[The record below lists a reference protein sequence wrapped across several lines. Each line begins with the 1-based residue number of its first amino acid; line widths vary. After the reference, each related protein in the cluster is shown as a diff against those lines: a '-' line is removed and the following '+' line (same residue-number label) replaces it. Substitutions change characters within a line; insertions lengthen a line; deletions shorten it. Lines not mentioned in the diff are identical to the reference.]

1 VARLLIAFA
10 ILGFGLVVLLVN
22 NETGRS
28 FGMDND
34 RFGEMI
40 TLLPFAAL
48 IGAGI
53 LASRRTL
60 GESARQMLI
69 WVVIVLVL
77 VTGYIYRG
85 DLRAIADRLTAGL
98 FPGRAVVVT
107 DAGGNQQVILHKSM
121 GGHFE
126 ATVEVNGTSIPM
138 MVDTGA
144 SSVAL
149 SWDDAIRVGI
159 DPDVLTFSRTILTA
173 NGQAQAAPVRLK
185 SVAIGPIHRENIAAM
200 VTERGKLGQSLLGM
214 SFIETL
220 DALEMRADELRLRD

>member
-1 VARLLIAFA
+1 MARLLFALA
-10 ILGFGLVVLLVN
+10 ILGFGLVVLLLN
-22 NETGRS
+22 NEAGHS

-53 LASRRTL
+53 LASRRSL

-69 WVVIVLVL
+69 WVVIVLAL
-77 VTGYIYRG
+77 VTGYVYRG
-85 DLRAIADRLTAGL
+85 EFRSIGDRIMAGL
-98 FPGRAVVVT
+98 FPGSAVVVT
-107 DAGGNQQVILHKSM
+107 DAGGQRQVILHKSM

-126 ATVEVNGTSIPM
+126 ATVEVNGTSLPM
-138 MVDTGA
+138 LVDTGA

-149 SWDDAIRVGI
+149 SWGDAIRAGI
-159 DPDVLTFSRTILTA
+159 DPEALTFSRTILTA
-173 NGQAQAAPVRLK
+173 NGRAQAAPVRLK
-185 SVAIGPIHRENIAAM
+185 SVAIGPIHRENVAAM

-220 DALEMRADELRLRD
+220 DALEMRADELRLTD

>member
-1 VARLLIAFA
+1 MARLVFALA
-10 ILGFGLVVLLVN
+10 ILGFGLIVLILN
-22 NETGRS
+22 NESGRS
-28 FGMDND
+28 FGIDND

-53 LASRRTL
+53 LASRRSL
-60 GESARQMLI
+60 GESTRQLLI
-69 WVVIVLVL
+69 WILIVLVL
-77 VTGYIYRG
+77 TTGYIYRG
-85 DLRAIADRLTAGL
+85 DLGAIGDRLMAGL

-107 DAGGNQQVILHKSM
+107 NATGEQQVILHKSM

-126 ATVEVNGTSIPM
+126 ASVEVNGTSLPM
-138 MVDTGA
+138 LVDTGA

-149 SWDDAIRVGI
+149 SWEDAIRVGI
-159 DPDVLTFSRTILTA
+159 DPEALTFSRTILTA
-173 NGQAQAAPVRLK
+173 NGTAQAAPVRLK
-185 SVAIGPIHRENIAAM
+185 SMAIGPIHRENVAAM